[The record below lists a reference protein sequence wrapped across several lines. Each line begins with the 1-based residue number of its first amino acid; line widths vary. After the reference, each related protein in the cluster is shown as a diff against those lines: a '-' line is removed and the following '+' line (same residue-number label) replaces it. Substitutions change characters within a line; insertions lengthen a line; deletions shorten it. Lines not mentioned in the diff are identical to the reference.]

1 MTFGDAETLRIL
13 HPWSTI
19 LYTISN
25 ILHFIASYAYAW
37 NMELKRADQIAE
49 QLENLV
55 FQGEYEDGQRLD
67 EIRLADHFK
76 VSRTPIREALQ
87 KLVLSGIAEQL
98 PRRGVF
104 VRLPGPVELL
114 EMFETMAE
122 LEAACG
128 RFAAA
133 RISDDGL
140 KNLAD
145 ANDRCSNAVK
155 QGDVERY
162 YLENEKFHQEIYA
175 GATNSFLRNEALKL
189 QNRLKPY
196 RRVQL
201 RFRGRLEQSLSE
213 HTEIVER
220 LRSGDAQ
227 GAADQLRSHVA
238 VQGEKFQQLM
248 AGLGK

>member
-1 MTFGDAETLRIL
+1 
-13 HPWSTI
+13 
-19 LYTISN
+19 
-25 ILHFIASYAYAW
+25 
-37 NMELKRADQIAE
+37 MESKRADQIAE
-49 QLENLV
+49 ALEQLV

-67 EIRLADHFK
+67 EIKLAETFN

-87 KLVLSGIAEQL
+87 RLVMSGMAEQI

-104 VRLPGPVELL
+104 VRQPGPVELL

-133 RISDDGL
+133 RMTDHGL
-140 KNLAD
+140 DRLVD
-145 ANDRCSNAVK
+145 ANRRCREA
-155 QGDVERY
+155 VEREDAPGY
-162 YLENEKFHQEIYA
+162 YLANEAFHQEIYR
-175 GATNSFLRNEALKL
+175 GATNSYLQSEALRL

-201 RFRGRLEQSLSE
+201 RFRGRMAQSLAEHETIIEELRAGNSE
-213 HTEIVER
+213 FAASA
-220 LRSGDAQ
+220 LRA
-227 GAADQLRSHVA
+227 HVT

-248 AGLGK
+248 AGLKS